1 MFYYNDL
8 QAMIQQ
14 WLAMN
19 RRDKNIEVAQST
31 RLSTSWNPEDV
42 GKCLLISRYESCYF
56 KLRKKNTSLV
66 CTRF

>member
-1 MFYYNDL
+1 MFYYKDL

-19 RRDKNIEVAQST
+19 RKDKNIEVAQF
-31 RLSTSWNPEDV
+31 TSWNPEDV
-42 GKCLLISRYESCYF
+42 GKCLLISRYELCYF